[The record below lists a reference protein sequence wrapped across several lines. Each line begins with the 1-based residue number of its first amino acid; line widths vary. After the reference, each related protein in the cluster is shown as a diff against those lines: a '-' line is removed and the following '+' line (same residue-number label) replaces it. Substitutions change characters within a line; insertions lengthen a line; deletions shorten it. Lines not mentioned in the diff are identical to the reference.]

1 MLRVVRWRV
10 LSHQQRN
17 AAASSSLSTEEF
29 KQNLGRKVSIRYRI
43 HDDPAHPFSEA
54 IGMIQS
60 VDSGSGRDVV
70 EIVNRRGEVAAVA
83 IDDIE
88 AAKLFPQ

>member
-1 MLRVVRWRV
+1 MLPAARWRAP
-10 LSHQQRN
+10 LPQQRN
-17 AAASSSLSTEEF
+17 AAASSSLSIDEF
-29 KQNLGRKVSIRYRI
+29 KQNLGRKVSIRYCL

-60 VDSGSGRDVV
+60 VSADDVI
-70 EIVNRRGEVAAVA
+70 EIVNRRGEVASVP